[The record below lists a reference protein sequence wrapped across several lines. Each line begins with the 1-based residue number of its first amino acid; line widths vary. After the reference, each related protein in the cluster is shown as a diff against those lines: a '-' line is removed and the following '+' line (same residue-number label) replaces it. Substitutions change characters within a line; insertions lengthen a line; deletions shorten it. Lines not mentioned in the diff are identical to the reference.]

1 MQIARAALTCLL
13 LARSTMAATDE
24 GLLGMQLRHAKA
36 SKGPGVRRR
45 HAKASKGPGVRR
57 RDGRGKS
64 KPPQDEFVA
73 VADVYTEGLPTYA
86 PTSAAPPPT
95 YAPTGVVPA
104 ADGEKFTAV

>member
-1 MQIARAALTCLL
+1 
-13 LARSTMAATDE
+13 MAATDE
-24 GLLGMQLRHAKA
+24 GLLGMQL
-36 SKGPGVRRR
+36 R

-104 ADGEKFTAV
+104 TYAPTGVVPAADGEKFTAV